1 MCPCCPNISLT
12 LVLTSCYRPIDF
24 FLLSP
29 SPFSS
34 FSVWHCLH
42 LICNLPVSYRCMFA
56 LLLSISQKPLSL
68 DKFGDP
74 LHSFPGLTASVCNL
88 RPTSRGSVT
97 LTGPSTFSKPHIDPN
112 YLDTPEDRK
121 IAAESLKLT
130 RKIVLE
136 SDAYARYTPEEYVG
150 R

>member
-1 MCPCCPNISLT
+1 MPFS
-12 LVLTSCYRPIDF
+12 
-24 FLLSP
+24 FLSFLSP
-29 SPFSS
+29 K
-34 FSVWHCLH
+34 
-42 LICNLPVSYRCMFA
+42 
-56 LLLSISQKPLSL
+56 KPLSL

-136 SDAYARYTPEEYVG
+136 SDAYARYTPVEYVG